1 MFCALMTF
9 NAFYTLP
16 LKVFNAFLRFFNEPS
31 PNLTDF
37 IFWDKRM
44 MLEIIKPYLKFKEFI

>member
-1 MFCALMTF
+1 MTF